1 MTKRPVVIDCD
12 PGVDDTLAICLAAS
26 HPELDIRAINP
37 VAGNVGYESTS
48 QNALRLADLLG
59 IDCRVGRGATEPLI
73 APCRTAGAI
82 HGQGGL
88 GGYQLPEAHR
98 DFDPDYAWDVL
109 AQEARRAGGEL
120 EVVALGPMT
129 NLAIALTRY
138 PELKKLIRK
147 ITVMAGTAG
156 QGNTNVYAE
165 FNAWVDPHACEIVF
179 QSGIPIAMCGLDGND
194 TCCMNGEEI
203 SEIFDRPC
211 RISDVVRHVAHF
223 IHDRNTIQWHMTGS
237 TIHDLVTMA
246 CFVDPSIAVYEPC
259 YTTCETRSSVSFGQT
274 VVDLYHISGK
284 KPNVDVLR
292 SADKARFLDLLRGMM
307 SWYTE
312 H

>member
-1 MTKRPVVIDCD
+1 M
-12 PGVDDTLAICLAAS
+12 
-26 HPELDIRAINP
+26 
-37 VAGNVGYESTS
+37 
-48 QNALRLADLLG
+48 
-59 IDCRVGRGATEPLI
+59 
-73 APCRTAGAI
+73 
-82 HGQGGL
+82 
-88 GGYQLPEAHR
+88 
-98 DFDPDYAWDVL
+98 
-109 AQEARRAGGEL
+109 
-120 EVVALGPMT
+120 
-129 NLAIALTRY
+129 
-138 PELKKLIRK
+138 
-147 ITVMAGTAG
+147 
-156 QGNTNVYAE
+156 
-165 FNAWVDPHACEIVF
+165 DPHACEIVF

-259 YTTCETRSSVSFGQT
+259 YTTCETASSVSFGQT